1 MQTPQ
6 RFRPSSPNM
15 SDGDAIL
22 FFLRTLYGRPQ
33 MIAPTTNIQSSG
45 LCLPTNSKNVVS
57 TALHF
62 PSDRR
67 TLRHHVGA
75 KDVRPAAGNLG

>member
-1 MQTPQ
+1 
-6 RFRPSSPNM
+6 
-15 SDGDAIL
+15 
-22 FFLRTLYGRPQ
+22 